1 MTRLSIPALL
11 AGLALA
17 IGGCGQHGAHSM
29 SEFAADKDFHA
40 AHTLRPT
47 QEVALKGETVEITV
61 PGGESA
67 QAYWTGAKE
76 PKAAIVMIHEWW
88 GLNQHIKETADKL
101 AVATGVPVLAI
112 DLYEGQVATTR
123 EDAAKFMQ
131 GVSEAR
137 AQSVVKASLA
147 ALTQGGLAKATK
159 IGTTGYCFGGGWSH
173 RTAILGG
180 KDVAACVIYYG
191 MPVTDEAQLAK
202 LEAPVM
208 MVWPNKDRWINAE
221 AVERFKAAM
230 EKAGKP
236 LEVLEY
242 DADHAFANPSSAS
255 YASEAAED
263 AWAKTVKF
271 FNEKLR

>member
-11 AGLALA
+11 AVLALT
-17 IGGCGQHGAHSM
+17 GCNQHGSHSM
-29 SEFAADKDFHA
+29 SDFAADKDFHA

-47 QEVALKGETVEITV
+47 QAAELKGQSVEISV
-61 PGGESA
+61 PGGKSA
-67 QAYWTGAKE
+67 QAYWTGSAE

-88 GLNQHIKETADKL
+88 GLNQHIKETADLL
-101 AVATGVPVLAI
+101 AAATNVPVLAI

-131 GVSEAR
+131 GVNDAR
-137 AQSVVKASLA
+137 AEAVVRASLDS
-147 ALTQGGLAKATK
+147 LTKGGLAKVSK

-173 RTAILGG
+173 RAAILGG
-180 KDVAACVIYYG
+180 KGVAACVIYYG
-191 MPVTDEAQLAK
+191 MPVTDAASLAK
-202 LEAPVM
+202 LEAPVL

-221 AVERFKAAM
+221 AVARFKAGM
-230 EKAGKP
+230 EQAGKE

-255 YASEAAED
+255 YVSEAAAD

-271 FNEKLR
+271 FNEKLN